1 MNANEPLTP
10 DAQLKQQERSRKRK
24 AILAGG
30 VVLGLGAAITL
41 AAWSDDVFAD
51 GIFNTGTIELEGNVT
66 ATGTVVNTTSGWAN
80 YDGPDA
86 VPADNTGALAFP
98 FRPLTTLVPF
108 EPVYAPIALRL
119 SNDTTIDATDIVLN
133 SVQITAGPAGDPLN
147 TKLNYTVRTGVSA
160 ASCNAA
166 DIGPSPAPAP
176 VSGVI
181 NATPDASVTYS
192 MTPSALLAPTAAN
205 SQGILQLCLGIELNS
220 NEDDV
225 KGVNDTTVTWRFTA
239 ETD

>member
-51 GIFNTGTIELEGNVT
+51 GVFNTGTIELQGNVT
-66 ATGTVVNTTSGWAN
+66 GTGTVGNTTPGWAN
-80 YDGPDA
+80 YDGPDSN
-86 VPADNTGALAFP
+86 PADDTGALAFP
-98 FRPLTTLVPF
+98 FTPQTLVPF

-133 SVQITAGPAGDPLN
+133 TVQITAGPAGDPLN
-147 TKLNYTVRTGVSA
+147 TNLDYTVHTGVA
-160 ASCNAA
+160 AENCNAA
-166 DIGPSPAPAP
+166 GIGASTPAR
-176 VSGVI
+176 SGVI
-181 NATPDASVTYS
+181 NASPDASVNYS
-192 MTPSALLAPTAAN
+192 TTPSALLAPTAPN
-205 SQGILQLCLGIELNS
+205 TQGVLQLCLGVELNS

-225 KGVNDTTVTWRFTA
+225 KGVSDTTVTWRFTA

>member
-1 MNANEPLTP
+1 M
-10 DAQLKQQERSRKRK
+10 DATSPMSADLQRQQDRKRKRK

-30 VVLGLGAAITL
+30 VVLGLGAAVTL

-51 GIFNTGTIELEGNVT
+51 GVFNTGTIELEGNITANADVT
-66 ATGTVVNTTSGWAN
+66 NTTAGWGT

-86 VPADNTGALAFP
+86 VPTGDTGELAFAS
-98 FRPLTTLVPF
+98 RPQTLVPF

-133 SVQITAGPAGDPLN
+133 SIEIGAAPGPQALDGNL
-147 TKLNYTVRTGVSA
+147 TYTVYTGVA
-160 ASCNAA
+160 ATDCTATDMESETTTIT
-166 DIGPSPAPAP
+166 DT
-176 VSGVI
+176 V
-181 NATPDASVTYS
+181 NATPGTSVDYTT
-192 MTPSALLAPTAAN
+192 TPSALLAPSTDN
-205 SQGILQLCLGIELNS
+205 SQGILELCLGIELNS

-225 KGVNDTTVTWRFTA
+225 KGVDDTTVTWRFTA

>member
-10 DAQLKQQERSRKRK
+10 DAQLKLQERSRKRK

-66 ATGTVVNTTSGWAN
+66 ATGTVVNTTPGWAN

-86 VPADNTGALAFP
+86 VPADDTGALAFP
-98 FRPLTTLVPF
+98 FRPQTLVPF
-108 EPVYAPIALRL
+108 ETVYAPIALRL

-133 SVQITAGPAGDPLN
+133 SVQITAGPAGDPLDTN
-147 TKLNYTVRTGVSA
+147 LNYTVRTGVSA